1 MKTQEKIKLPIEI
14 SELFP
19 TEIKDCFEN
28 LSNDILSKLQEIRI
42 RSDRPIILF
51 DGHQSYFIDGHGN
64 LSVRPIKNSIT
75 VSEKCVTE
83 IFEKACEYSVNTHM
97 DEIVNGFV
105 TVRGGHRIGVCGRAV
120 LKNGCIRSVR
130 NISSLNIRIAGD
142 VKNMLTDELTELL
155 KVNQNILIC
164 GAPSSGKTT
173 LLKQIMTYLTDG
185 SKIAPKKVSVI
196 DERFELISGF
206 GTGHNCD
213 LLSGYPKD
221 IGIMQAI
228 RTLSPDYIIFDELG
242 GKAECEKIT
251 EGCECGVNVITTLH
265 CRNKAELINKA
276 NVGELIDKKI
286 FNQIV
291 FLKGCEQPGKIKEIV
306 KGDELCVKNYRQFND
321 SSRVIFNRAL

>member
-196 DERFELISGF
+196 DERFELISGV

>member
-196 DERFELISGF
+196 DERFELISGV

-221 IGIMQAI
+221 IGIMQAV

>member
-1 MKTQEKIKLPIEI
+1 MKTKEKTKLPSEI

-28 LSNDILSKLQEIRI
+28 LSDDILSRLQEIRI
-42 RSDRPIILF
+42 RADRPITLF
-51 DGHQSYFIDGHGN
+51 DGRQSYFADSHGN

-75 VSEKCVTE
+75 ASEKCVTE

-105 TVRGGHRIGVCGRAV
+105 TIHGGHRIGVCGRAV
-120 LKNGCIRSVR
+120 FKSGYIRSVR

-142 VKNMLTDELTELL
+142 VKNLLTDELTELF

-173 LLKQIMTYLTDG
+173 LLKQIMTYMTDG

-206 GTGHNCD
+206 DSGHNCD

-221 IGIMQAI
+221 IGIMQAV

-242 GKAECEKIT
+242 GKSECEKII
-251 EGCECGVNVITTLH
+251 EGCECGVNIITTLH
-265 CRNKAELINKA
+265 CRSKAELANKA
-276 NVGELIDKKI
+276 NVDELIRKGIFDK
-286 FNQIV
+286 IV
-291 FLKGCEQPGKIKEIV
+291 FLKGCEQPGQIKEIV
-306 KGDELCVKNYRQFND
+306 KGDELCVKDYRQFND
-321 SSRVIFNRAL
+321 GSRVIFNRAL